1 MGIHDLPKKWHR
13 RAHGDAGLFA
23 CSDVPTFSYSDDSDA
38 RRFRYGQFG
47 CRISVPA
54 GTEDMGHVDI
64 E

>member
-13 RAHGDAGLFA
+13 KAHGDAGLFA
-23 CSDVPTFSYSDDSDA
+23 CGDVPTFSYSDA
-38 RRFRYGQFG
+38 CRFRYGQFG

-54 GTEDMGHVDI
+54 GTEDVGHVDI